1 MVARVLCVLL
11 PSALAPASAALRVWV
26 WLPDEELRDERPV
39 ADEQL
44 PAGERLLEDEVLV
57 ADERLPGE
65 ERDVR
70 PVEDERLLVDERL
83 PADEPR
89 AVPASALPDVPVRAA
104 LPDERAQR
112 AGSPGSE
119 LAGDVAR

>member
-11 PSALAPASAALRVWV
+11 PSALARDAAALRVWV

-39 ADEQL
+39 AD
-44 PAGERLLEDEVLV
+44 ERLLEDEVLV

-70 PVEDERLLVDERL
+70 PVEDERL

>member
-11 PSALAPASAALRVWV
+11 PSALARGAAALRVWV

-70 PVEDERLLVDERL
+70 PVEDERL